1 MYASAL
7 GCAKRMPSQVMY
19 LNALH
24 EYLTTLWLYVCRG
37 EQGQRALA
45 CFHPRILK
53 LGNSS

>member
-37 EQGQRALA
+37 EQGQRGLA